1 MGALDIDFVII
12 KTYLEEFL
20 TESLK
25 MDKYFILGSKL
36 KQFFYWRNHTKTN
49 KVFLPRDI
57 NIGGSSC
64 FV

>member
-36 KQFFYWRNHTKTN
+36 KQFFLLEKPHKN
-49 KVFLPRDI
+49 K
-57 NIGGSSC
+57 
-64 FV
+64 

>member
-25 MDKYFILGSKL
+25 MDEYFILGSKL
-36 KQFFYWRNHTKTN
+36 KQFFLLEKPHKN
-49 KVFLPRDI
+49 K
-57 NIGGSSC
+57 
-64 FV
+64 